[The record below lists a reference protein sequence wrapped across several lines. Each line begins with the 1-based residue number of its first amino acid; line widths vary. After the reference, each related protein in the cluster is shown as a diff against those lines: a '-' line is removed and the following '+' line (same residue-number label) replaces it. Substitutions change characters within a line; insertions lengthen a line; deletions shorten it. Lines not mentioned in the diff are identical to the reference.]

1 MLRTIA
7 IITLGTIATIAFIA
21 IFALCTVPIVAIF
34 SPQAAAIA
42 LWLSLACG
50 LCALIGMQWLER

>member
-7 IITLGTIATIAFIA
+7 IITLGTLAFIA
-21 IFALCTVPIVAIF
+21 MIALCTVPIVAIF
-34 SPQAAAIA
+34 SPQAAVIA